1 MSTPAVEL
9 QHVTVRLG
17 ELTVLD
23 DITLQV
29 PEGAFWAILGPN
41 GAGKTTLLRVMLGLV
56 RPQHGQVRLFG
67 QPPERL
73 RPRWRYIGYV
83 PQLHQ
88 VDLRFPVRVRDV
100 VLMGRYGR
108 LGLFRR
114 PTAEDHRA
122 VGRALAQVGI
132 ADLADRPLRALS
144 GGQRQRVF
152 LARAL
157 VNAPRLLLLD
167 EPTAGVDTAASE
179 GLYDL
184 LRRLHREQA
193 ITILL
198 VSHDVGV
205 VAQYVNGVACINRRL
220 VTHGRPEEVLT
231 EETLS
236 SMYGCQAVFF
246 HHGSTPHLVVRSA
259 EEER

>member
-1 MSTPAVEL
+1 MSQPAVEL
-9 QHVTVRLG
+9 DRVTVRFG
-17 ELTVLD
+17 DLTVLEEV
-23 DITLQV
+23 TLQV

-41 GAGKTTLLRVMLGLV
+41 GAGKTTLLRVLLGLV
-56 RPQHGQVRLFG
+56 RPQRGVVRLFG
-67 QPPERL
+67 QPPSQL

-83 PQLHQ
+83 PQWHQ

-108 LGLFRR
+108 IGLLRR
-114 PTAEDHRA
+114 PTRADHQA
-122 VGRALAQVGI
+122 VQQALEQVGI
-132 ADLADRPLRALS
+132 PDLADRPLRALS

-167 EPTAGVDTAASE
+167 EPTAGVDAAASE

-184 LRRLHREQA
+184 LRRLHREQG
-193 ITILL
+193 ITVLL
-198 VSHDVGV
+198 VSHDIGV
-205 VAQYVNGVACINRRL
+205 VAQYVNGVACVNRRL

-231 EETLS
+231 EPTLAA
-236 SMYGCQAVFF
+236 MYGCQAVFF
-246 HHGSTPHLVVRSA
+246 HHGQAPHMVVRA
-259 EEER
+259 EEDEP